1 MTTSTAI
8 QRPDT
13 HDMIVVHRVFRR
25 ESDLMPTLI
34 QAVRDGDTARAE
46 VLAGAFADYQLGLHL
61 HHSAEDELVWPLLL
75 ARVDLEADLVLR
87 MEAQHEVVART
98 LAETSQRMPAW
109 RAAPSAAT
117 AAPLLSALAEHRA
130 ALLEHLHDEEEYIL
144 PLIAEHLTVAEWA
157 RLGERFASEVPRSKM
172 LFFLGMILEDA
183 DPAERQA
190 MMTNLPAPA
199 RFAWKAFGQR
209 QFRRRVSKIR
219 AVLPGQVPLDR
230 AAGRARPGPAAPA
243 VAAQHA
249 GHLGGGLAGLPLDLR
264 PAVPQRLLPV
274 RGGGVVPGLVPPP
287 VLGLVGEPPVE
298 LDDHAE
304 GLVHA
309 VPPAPAAA
317 RLGER
322 HLPGRLRQPVRPLYV
337 PVVTELQHRVVPGR
351 RRCDE
356 LLQVGA
362 PAQPEACAH
371 GRVEP
376 ALVGKL
382 PRDGPGHPAAHV
394 VKGLRGLRQVKH
406 RLLDPGPGRLR
417 TSERGLDRPPRPV
430 QADSL
435 GR

>member
-1 MTTSTAI
+1 
-8 QRPDT
+8 
-13 HDMIVVHRVFRR
+13 MIVVHRVFRR

-34 QAVRDGDTARAE
+34 QGVRDGDTARAE

-61 HHSAEDELVWPLLL
+61 HHSGEDELVWPLLL

-98 LAETSQRMPAW
+98 LAEASQRMPAW
-109 RAAPSAAT
+109 QSAPSAAT
-117 AAPLLSALAEHRA
+117 AAPLVSALAEHRA

-157 RLGERFASEVPRSKM
+157 RLGQRFAEEVPKDKM

-183 DPAERQA
+183 DPAEREA
-190 MMTNLPAPA
+190 MMANLPAPA
-199 RFAWKAFGQR
+199 RFVWKAFGQR

-219 AVLPGQVPLDR
+219 AGLPSTRRSVPAGPGSR
-230 AAGRARPGPAAPA
+230 ASTAGAGAAPA

-274 RGGGVVPGLVPPP
+274 RGGGVVPGLVPPL
-287 VLGLVGEPPVE
+287 VFGLVGEPPVE

-309 VPPAPAAA
+309 VPSAPAAA

-322 HLPGRLRQPVRPLYV
+322 HLPGRLRQPVRPLHV
-337 PVVTELQHRVVPGR
+337 PVIAELQHRVVPGR
-351 RRCDE
+351 RGDDKFVAGPR
-356 LLQVGA
+356 A
-362 PAQPEACAH
+362 NAACVRAVH
-371 GRVEP
+371 GR
-376 ALVGKL
+376 
-382 PRDGPGHPAAHV
+382 AAAWS
-394 VKGLRGLRQVKH
+394 RR
-406 RLLDPGPGRLR
+406 
-417 TSERGLDRPPRPV
+417 
-430 QADSL
+430 
-435 GR
+435 